1 MFYEVV
7 SEFPLTAMY
16 LSNDISIVRSIDF
29 EIAIAWIQG
38 EKESKLSTGQQWTLH
53 KFHSV
58 GYKKSEPEWNNE
70 NLIATLAERGLKR
83 LKTKSSGT
91 SSFLD
96 TRFMTPTSNVWEK
109 LFKL

>member
-38 EKESKLSTGQQWTLH
+38 EKESELSTGQQ
-53 KFHSV
+53 
-58 GYKKSEPEWNNE
+58 
-70 NLIATLAERGLKR
+70 
-83 LKTKSSGT
+83 
-91 SSFLD
+91 
-96 TRFMTPTSNVWEK
+96 
-109 LFKL
+109 